1 MSVPA
6 DAALHAPS
14 PTARG
19 VALSVT
25 ATTLFASLYFYATLL
40 RPLTGTEIFGWRM
53 LLTLP
58 CVTVFLMATGHW
70 SRVVDIA
77 RRVRRQPSLLLAL
90 MASSALLGVQ
100 LWLFLWAPI
109 NGAAL
114 QVSLGYFLLPLVMLL
129 TGRLLYGDRLSPLQT
144 AAACAAAFGVAH
156 EVFRIGMPSWQALLV
171 ALGLPAYFV
180 LRRKLRTDHLG
191 GLWFDMAFTLPV
203 ALWCVLERG
212 AIGQAFGEAP
222 RLFALVPLLA
232 VISAAAFMTYTVS
245 SRLLSFSLFG
255 LLGYVEPVLMLGV
268 SLLLGERVQPDEWL
282 TYVPIW
288 SAVVLLVLDG
298 ALHLARGR
306 TGQ

>member
-1 MSVPA
+1 MPA
-6 DAALHAPS
+6 PAHVAPS
-14 PTARG
+14 PPGPASRG

-40 RPLTGTEIFGWRM
+40 HPLTGTEIFGWRM

-58 CVTVFLMATGHW
+58 CVTVFLMVTGQW
-70 SRVVDIA
+70 SHVVGIA
-77 RRVRRQPSLLLAL
+77 QRLRRRPALLLAL

-114 QVSLGYFLLPLVMLL
+114 QVSLGYFLLPLAMLAI
-129 TGRLLYGDRLSPLQT
+129 GRLLYGDRLTGLQK
-144 AAACAAAFGVAH
+144 AAACAAAVGVAH

-180 LRRKLRTDHLG
+180 LRRQLRTDHLG
-191 GLWFDMAFTLPV
+191 GLWFDMALTLPV
-203 ALWCVLERG
+203 ALWCVVERG
-212 AIGQAFGEAP
+212 AVAQAFAEAP

-232 VISAAAFMTYTVS
+232 VISAAAFMTYTLS

-282 TYVPIW
+282 TYVPI
-288 SAVVLLVLDG
+288 
-298 ALHLARGR
+298 
-306 TGQ
+306 